1 MGNVVCGPGKKGR
14 WGTWFF
20 WLRVTESTHLRARCT
35 WHHDTLSAAAQ
46 SSELL
51 GDGRQQ
57 VLMTDPPAAG
67 TGLGS
72 LLSVSSKST
81 ELSTGYGC
89 SRVSDE
95 PTVLCT

>member
-1 MGNVVCGPGKKGR
+1 MGNVVCGPGKKGQ
-14 WGTWFF
+14 WGAWFF
-20 WLRVTESTHLRARCT
+20 WLRVTESMHLRALCT
-35 WHHDTLSAAAQ
+35 WHHDTLCAATE

-51 GDGRQQ
+51 RDGRQQ
-57 VLMTDPPAAG
+57 VLMADLPAAG

-81 ELSTGYGC
+81 ELSTGYRC

-95 PTVLCT
+95 HTVLCT